1 MQVKETHAYI
11 MKTAKNSTNCLTKK
25 ISGIRWSILS
35 ASEALYK
42 QDYQAYKEIYFSY
55 LDNLEK
61 ERKYVIYRR

>member
-1 MQVKETHAYI
+1 MTYFRSIAKSSKYEKYI
-11 MKTAKNSTNCLTKK
+11 SLY
-25 ISGIRWSILS
+25 

-55 LDNLEK
+55 LDNLAK